1 MDYVTRYRCVVCGT
15 EAPPPES
22 VGVCPSCLDPFAVLE
37 IEYDMRRV
45 AASLTPAALSTRPPY
60 HWRFRELLPVEP
72 DGIASSWPVGGTP
85 ITGSKRLAEWV
96 GVRRLRIKDDG
107 RNPTL
112 SLKDRASS
120 VGVLHALRSGATRI
134 ACAST
139 GNAAS
144 SLAGY
149 AAMAGLPAT
158 IFVPERAP
166 EPKLAQLL
174 LYGADVR
181 RVLGTYAQAYDLCNA
196 ECATHGWYNRNC
208 AINPYLV
215 EGKKTCGLE
224 IAEQTAG
231 DVPEWVAVSVG
242 DGCTIAGIAKG
253 LQEMHELG
261 FIDAVPRVLG
271 VQAESVDF
279 VARAFE
285 TGELP
290 HEPAIG
296 PEGKAGRTASG
307 TVADSIDVPV
317 PRNWKKAVERVRNTG
332 GTFVRV
338 SDEEITEAMKACSS
352 LAGVLAEPAAAAAL
366 AGLRRAVREGRIE
379 PDADVLGV
387 VTGNGL
393 KDIRTAMA
401 IVGAPRD
408 VTPDGVFIDGK

>member
-1 MDYVTRYRCVVCGT
+1 MCGT
-15 EAPPPES
+15 DVPAPAS
-22 VGVCPSCLDPFAVLE
+22 SGTCPACRDPFATLE
-37 IEYDMRRV
+37 IEYDMERV
-45 AASLTPAALSTRPPY
+45 SRSLTRDSLESRTPY
-60 HWRFRELLPVEP
+60 HWRYQELLPFEP
-72 DGIASSWPVGGTP
+72 TELAFSWPVGGTP
-85 ITGSKRLAEWV
+85 VTEAERLGSWA
-96 GVRRLRIKDDG
+96 GVARLRIKDDG

-120 VGVLHALRSGATRI
+120 LAVLHAVREGASRI

-166 EPKLAQLL
+166 QPKLVQLL

-181 RVLGTYAQAYDLCNA
+181 RVLGTYADAYDLCNT
-196 ECATHGWYNRNC
+196 ECGRNGWYNRNC

-224 IAEQTAG
+224 IGEQTGA
-231 DVPEWVAVSVG
+231 DPPEWVAVSVG

-253 LQEMHELG
+253 LEEMHALG
-261 FIDAVPRVLG
+261 ILARLPRVLG
-271 VQAESVDF
+271 VQAEGVDF

-285 TGELP
+285 TGVLP
-290 HEPAIG
+290 S
-296 PEGKAGRTASG
+296 PEETGQ

-317 PRNWKKAVERVRNTG
+317 PRNWRKALDRVRRTG

-338 SDEEITEAMKACSS
+338 RDDEITDAMTATAG
-352 LAGVLAEPAAAAAL
+352 LAGILAEPAAAAAV
-366 AGLRRAVREGRIE
+366 AGIRRAVREGRIE
-379 PDADVLGV
+379 QGADVLAV

-393 KDIRTAMA
+393 KDIRTATA
-401 IVGAPRD
+401 IAGAPRD
-408 VTPDGVFIDGK
+408 VHTDGRWAKTD